1 MDLISVCSERWVFK
15 ITIMKKLFLC
25 LLSITIISLA
35 YNQTDVDNANYLAEK
50 NIITAQSTVA
60 GYRLDDT
67 ITRAEVVGIALKIK

>member
-1 MDLISVCSERWVFK
+1 
-15 ITIMKKLFLC
+15 MKKLFLC